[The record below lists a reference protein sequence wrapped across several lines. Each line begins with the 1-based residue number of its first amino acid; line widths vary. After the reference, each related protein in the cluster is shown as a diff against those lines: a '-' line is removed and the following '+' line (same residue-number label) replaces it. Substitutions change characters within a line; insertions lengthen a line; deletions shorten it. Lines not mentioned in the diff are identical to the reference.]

1 MIIRKIKD
9 HDNNKIASIIKKV
22 IIEMKAPKIGTAYA
36 DPNLNTLSKDY
47 QVSRTVYYILEHNDE
62 ILGGAGINLLNE
74 CKEDVCELQK
84 MYFLDKA
91 RGRGWG
97 ELMIN
102 KCLKFAKDQNFK
114 SCYLETLS
122 SMKLAQKL
130 YLKKGFNYIEK
141 PMGNTGHNNCDV
153 WMIKHF

>member
-9 HDNNKIASIIKKV
+9 HDNDKIASIIKKV

-36 DPNLNTLSKDY
+36 DPNLNMLSQDY
-47 QVSRTVYYILEHNDE
+47 KMPRSIYYILEHNNE
-62 ILGGAGINLLNE
+62 ILGGAGINLLNH
-74 CKEDVCELQK
+74 CSQNVCELQK
-84 MYFLDKA
+84 MYFLKKA

-97 ELMIN
+97 ESIIN

-122 SMKLAQKL
+122 SMKIAQKL
-130 YLKKGFNYIEK
+130 YLKKGFSYIEK

-153 WMIKHF
+153 WMIKHL